1 MVHGSRDLRIM
12 VFDAASHVSSTLE
25 RTDFGRAHASM
36 RLRAARPMATSI
48 CCAPN
53 DRALSRLPIYDGLA
67 SADGSFDQRSLAV
80 TGDGLSFRP
89 AVRVDR
95 RDMTISLTGGIGVRP
110 FHGGGARRNDN
121 HSIGAV
127 LDDGVVGRFAVIGA
141 VGGELADCDLD
152 LVEQWI
158 HLRGVAGVLVS
169 HRVSD
174 DLATVGVK
182 RQLRRDRAPCCSS
195 SHWPAPWTSSPVLS
209 MTS

>member
-1 MVHGSRDLRIM
+1 MS
-12 VFDAASHVSSTLE
+12 
-25 RTDFGRAHASM
+25 
-36 RLRAARPMATSI
+36 
-48 CCAPN
+48 
-53 DRALSRLPIYDGLA
+53 
-67 SADGSFDQRSLAV
+67 
-80 TGDGLSFRP
+80 GLST
-89 AVRVDR
+89 AVAR
-95 RDMTISLTGGIGVRP
+95 
-110 FHGGGARRNDN
+110 RRNDN

-182 RQLRRDRAPCCSS
+182 RQLRRDRTPCYSS
-195 SHWPAPWTSSPVLS
+195 SHWPAPWTSSPALS